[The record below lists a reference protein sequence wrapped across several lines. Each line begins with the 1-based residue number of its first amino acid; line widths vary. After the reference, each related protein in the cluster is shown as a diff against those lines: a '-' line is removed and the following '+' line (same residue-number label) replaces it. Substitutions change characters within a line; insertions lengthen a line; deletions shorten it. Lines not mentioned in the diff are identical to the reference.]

1 MSEGIEFDPL
11 GSVTVTFDDKSY
23 RLGRPKM
30 GQWRYF
36 QRLLRDMSR
45 EAEATLTELRE
56 KVEKASPK
64 NQALAE
70 AELRAFAEEPFYEKT
85 IPWIGEVFKQ
95 LGDNPLPEDPDDW
108 PAWLAADTGLPIQ
121 IVNHWKTT
129 PKASG

>member
-1 MSEGIEFDPL
+1 MSEGIEFHEL

-70 AELRAFAEEPFYEKT
+70 AELREFAEQPFYEKT
-85 IPWIGEVFKQ
+85 IPWVSEVFRQ
-95 LGDNPLPEDPDDW
+95 LGDNALPEDPDDW